1 MRKVTILGS
10 LGNTHTCRNDPS
22 VVANCPQKLQQLE
35 PQIFEENKVIGVS
48 ILLVL
53 STEKLKLN
61 HDISITSSKH
71 IIYFN

>member
-10 LGNTHTCRNDPS
+10 LGNTHTYRNDPS
-22 VVANCPQKLQQLE
+22 ILANCPQKLQQLD

-53 STEKLKLN
+53 STEKFKLH
-61 HDISITSSKH
+61 HDISITSFKQ